1 MFGVGIFEVL
11 VILIVAVIALGPN
24 KLPQTIVDIVKFFRA
39 VKKTMAEAKETFDKE
54 IQLSEIKQEALKYKD
69 TLESEV
75 NKLTKDIRLDEL
87 REISVDSLT
96 KPLQETKEVLSEEAK
111 NLQSTLESLNSDI
124 SYESSAAAQTPTI
137 QESIPT
143 DATREIAYATQ
154 KPQNSIDSINSKET
168 SVDSLHSPSI
178 VESTQSSSSKDS

>member
-124 SYESSAAAQTPTI
+124 SYESSAAQTPTI
-137 QESIPT
+137 QESIPI
-143 DATREIAYATQ
+143 DSTREIAYATQ

-168 SVDSLHSPSI
+168 SIDSLHSPSI

>member
-124 SYESSAAAQTPTI
+124 SYESSAAAQTPT

-143 DATREIAYATQ
+143 DSTREIAYATQ

-178 VESTQSSSSKDS
+178 VESTQSSLSKDS

>member
-1 MFGVGIFEVL
+1 M
-11 VILIVAVIALGPN
+11 
-24 KLPQTIVDIVKFFRA
+24 
-39 VKKTMAEAKETFDKE
+39 
-54 IQLSEIKQEALKYKD
+54 
-69 TLESEV
+69 
-75 NKLTKDIRLDEL
+75 
-87 REISVDSLT
+87 DSLT

>member
-124 SYESSAAAQTPTI
+124 SYESSAAQTPTI

-143 DATREIAYATQ
+143 DSTREIAYATQ

-168 SVDSLHSPSI
+168 SADSLHSPSI